1 MIRTPDDQSGLSLV
15 VAWNGHLARF
25 NTGWKPVL
33 RPVFRSKR
41 KSYFVDTITDEDRL
55 PHYKIFA
62 SRFEVEG

>member
-1 MIRTPDDQSGLSLV
+1 M
-15 VAWNGHLARF
+15 AWNGHLARF